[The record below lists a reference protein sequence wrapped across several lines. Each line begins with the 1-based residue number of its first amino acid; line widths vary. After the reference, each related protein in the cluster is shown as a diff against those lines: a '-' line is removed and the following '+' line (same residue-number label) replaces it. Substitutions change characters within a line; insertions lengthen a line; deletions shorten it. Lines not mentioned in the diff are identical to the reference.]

1 DAAAKVA
8 EAARLAALEKARKDS
23 IAKAEADAREQEK
36 LRLAA
41 LEKARQDSIAQAK
54 VLADKKA
61 KEEAAERARLAALEK
76 IRQDSLTKAQALAD
90 AEAKRK
96 AQEEADAQRLR
107 EIEAQKQALAR
118 LNEQKDKKQNTA
130 SLPVFEDKDYA
141 EGLTEETID
150 ESNRKIY
157 RTIIKKSNTTD
168 VFSKVVY
175 NWGGVY
181 FFKNTT
187 SMSESNYN
195 NELKKYKDQL
205 GK

>member
-1 DAAAKVA
+1 MIRSLRNAFNQNFTA
-8 EAARLAALEKARKDS
+8 EKYQAFLKD
-23 IAKAEADAREQEK
+23 
-36 LRLAA
+36 L
-41 LEKARQDSIAQAK
+41 
-54 VLADKKA
+54 
-61 KEEAAERARLAALEK
+61 
-76 IRQDSLTKAQALAD
+76 DSLHPGD
-90 AEAKRK
+90 
-96 AQEEADAQRLR
+96 
-107 EIEAQKQALAR
+107 IEFR
-118 LNEQKDKKQNTA
+118 VST
-130 SLPVFEDKDYA
+130 LPVFVDKDYA
-141 EGLTEETID
+141 EGLTEETLD

-195 NELKKYKDQL
+195 NELRRYKEQL

>member
-1 DAAAKVA
+1 VA

-23 IAKAEADAREQEK
+23 IAKAEADAKEQEK

-118 LNEQKDKKQNTA
+118 MNEQNDKKQQNTA
-130 SLPVFEDKDYA
+130 TLPVFEDKDYA